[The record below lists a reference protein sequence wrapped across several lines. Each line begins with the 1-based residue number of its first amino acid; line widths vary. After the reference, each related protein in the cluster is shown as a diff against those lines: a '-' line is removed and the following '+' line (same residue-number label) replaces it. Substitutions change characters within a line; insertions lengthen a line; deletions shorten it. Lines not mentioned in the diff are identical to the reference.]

1 LRIDKSNK
9 GMTAMIFYSLFSLFL
24 SITNYG
30 DEGDWP
36 DWRGVNRD
44 GTWHEKGVIKNFDSE
59 HIMPKWS
66 VPISAGYSG
75 PTVSDQK
82 VYITDRTTK
91 PAQERVHCYNA
102 NTGELI
108 WSFNYD
114 CIYYGVGYPAG
125 PRASVVI
132 DEDRAYSL
140 GTMGHLFCFDK
151 ATGSVLWQKDLNIE
165 YEIRMPIWGIAA
177 APLIY
182 GESIILNIGGSNN
195 ACVVALDKLTG
206 MELWRNLEDD
216 ASYVAPILITQAA
229 KDVLVIWTG
238 QNVVGMNPENG
249 MVHWIEEF
257 EQKKMVINIAT
268 PVIENNY
275 LFVSSFYDGS
285 MLLKLDEE
293 TLGVKMVWRR
303 QGKSERNT
311 DALHCIMS
319 TPIILGDYIYG
330 VDSYGELRCL
340 DLYTGD
346 RIWEDLTA
354 VKKNRWA
361 NIYFVQNGDII
372 YMFNE
377 QGELLTANLSPEG
390 FHEISRAKLIE
401 PTHEQLNRS
410 GEGVTWAHPA
420 FAYKHVFVR
429 SDKELIC
436 ADLSER

>member
-1 LRIDKSNK
+1 
-9 GMTAMIFYSLFSLFL
+9 
-24 SITNYG
+24 
-30 DEGDWP
+30 
-36 DWRGVNRD
+36 
-44 GTWHEKGVIKNFDSE
+44 
-59 HIMPKWS
+59 
-66 VPISAGYSG
+66 
-75 PTVSDQK
+75 
-82 VYITDRTTK
+82 
-91 PAQERVHCYNA
+91 
-102 NTGELI
+102 
-108 WSFNYD
+108 
-114 CIYYGVGYPAG
+114 
-125 PRASVVI
+125 
-132 DEDRAYSL
+132 
-140 GTMGHLFCFDK
+140 
-151 ATGSVLWQKDLNIE
+151 
-165 YEIRMPIWGIAA
+165 
-177 APLIY
+177 
-182 GESIILNIGGSNN
+182 
-195 ACVVALDKLTG
+195 VALDKLTG

-216 ASYVAPILITQAA
+216 ASYVAPILIKQAA
-229 KDVLVIWTG
+229 KDILVVWTG

-249 MVHWIEEF
+249 AVYWIEEF

-285 MLLKLDEE
+285 MLLKLHQEKLE
-293 TLGVKMVWRR
+293 VKKVWRR

-340 DLYTGD
+340 DLLTGD

-354 VKKNRWA
+354 VKKARWA

-377 QGELLTANLSPEG
+377 QGELLTANLSAEG

>member
-1 LRIDKSNK
+1 MKKESLR
-9 GMTAMIFYSLFSLFL
+9 T
-24 SITNYG
+24 
-30 DEGDWP
+30 
-36 DWRGVNRD
+36 
-44 GTWHEKGVIKNFDSE
+44 FDSG
-59 HIMPKWS
+59 HITPKWS
-66 VPISAGYSG
+66 VPVSAGYSG
-75 PTVSDQK
+75 PTVSDQR
-82 VYITDRTTK
+82 VYVTDRTTK
-91 PAQERVHCYNA
+91 PARERVHCYNA

-114 CIYYGVGYPAG
+114 CDYYGVGYPAG

-151 ATGSVLWQKDLNIE
+151 ATGKVLWKKDLNIE

-182 GESIILNIGGSNN
+182 GKSVILNIGGSNN

-216 ASYVAPILITQAA
+216 ASYVAPILIKQAA
-229 KDVLVIWTG
+229 KDVLVVWSG

-249 MVHWIEEF
+249 TVYWIEEF

-268 PVIENNY
+268 PVVENNY

-293 TLGVKMVWRR
+293 KLEVKMVWRR

-319 TPIILGDYIYG
+319 TPVILGDYIYG

-340 DLYTGD
+340 DLHTGD

-354 VKKNRWA
+354 VKKARWA
-361 NIYFVQNGDII
+361 NIYFVQNGDIM

-377 QGELLTANLSPEG
+377 QGELLTANLSAEG

>member
-1 LRIDKSNK
+1 
-9 GMTAMIFYSLFSLFL
+9 MTVMIFYSLISLFL
-24 SITNYG
+24 TISNFG

-44 GTWHEKGVIKNFDSE
+44 GTWHEKGVIKSFDSE
-59 HIMPKWS
+59 LITPKWS
-66 VPISAGYSG
+66 VPVSAGYSG
-75 PTVSDQK
+75 PTVSDQR
-82 VYITDRTTK
+82 VYVTDRITK
-91 PAQERVHCYNA
+91 PARERVHCYNA
-102 NTGELI
+102 KTGELI

-114 CIYYGVGYPAG
+114 CDYYGVGYPAG
-125 PRASVVI
+125 PRSSVVI

-151 ATGSVLWQKDLNIE
+151 ATGKVLWKKDLNIE

-206 MELWRNLEDD
+206 VELWRNLEDD
-216 ASYVAPILITQAA
+216 ASYVAPILIKQAG
-229 KDVLVIWTG
+229 KDVMVVWTG
-238 QNVVGMNPENG
+238 QNVVGMNPDNG
-249 MVHWIEEF
+249 TVYWIEEF
-257 EQKKMVINIAT
+257 EQKKMVINIST

-293 TLGVKMVWRR
+293 KLGIKMVWRR

-340 DLYTGD
+340 DLFTGD

-354 VKKNRWA
+354 VKKARWA
-361 NIYFVQNGDII
+361 NIYFIQNGDII

-377 QGELLTANLSPEG
+377 QGELLTANLSAEG

-436 ADLSER
+436 ADLSEK

>member
-1 LRIDKSNK
+1 
-9 GMTAMIFYSLFSLFL
+9 MTAMIFYSLLSLFL
-24 SITNYG
+24 SIINYG

-44 GTWHEKGVIKNFDSE
+44 GTWHEKGVIKSFDSE
-59 HIMPKWS
+59 FITPKWS
-66 VPISAGYSG
+66 VPVSAGYSG
-75 PTVSDQK
+75 PTVSDQR
-82 VYITDRTTK
+82 VYVTDRTTK
-91 PAQERVHCYNA
+91 PARERVHCYNA

-114 CIYYGVGYPAG
+114 CDYYGVGYPAG

-151 ATGSVLWQKDLNIE
+151 ATGKVLWKKDLNIE

-182 GESIILNIGGSNN
+182 GKSVILNIGGSNN

-216 ASYVAPILITQAA
+216 ASYVAPILIKQAA
-229 KDVLVIWTG
+229 KDVLVVWSG

-249 MVHWIEEF
+249 TVYWIEEF

-268 PVIENNY
+268 PVVENNY

-293 TLGVKMVWRR
+293 KLEVKMVWRR

-319 TPIILGDYIYG
+319 TPVILGDYIYG

-340 DLYTGD
+340 DLHTGD

-354 VKKNRWA
+354 VKKARWA
-361 NIYFVQNGDII
+361 NIYFVQNGDIM

-377 QGELLTANLSPEG
+377 QGELLTANLSAEG